1 MERPIRI
8 GRAADNDIV
17 VDHPAVSEHHAELVP
32 TGAGVRL
39 RDLSSSSGT
48 RLNGTPVTG
57 AVLADGDVIGIGQ
70 ETWVLAAGELAPWQ
84 QDAPPLEASDVSVN
98 IGKSTILAP
107 TSLTVGEGE
116 MLAIIGPSG
125 SGKSTLLNVLAGL
138 RQPTTGRVLLG
149 GDDVRVRQAD
159 LGYVPQ
165 EDTVHRLLTAREAL
179 TFASELRLPPGISE
193 ADTAAAV
200 ERVLRD
206 VELLEVADQRIGTLS
221 GGQRKRVAVA
231 LELIGE
237 PRVVLLDEPT
247 TGLDPGLE
255 QRVMQLLRTLAHGRR
270 SVVLITHATQ
280 SLHQCD
286 RIAVMAPGGSLA
298 YLGPPAG
305 APVAFG
311 VVHIEDVYNALPAEA
326 PADVPLPVPAGDQ
339 PDVHRLKRDRPIVP
353 QTTTLVRRYAM
364 VFSRDRRNLAI
375 MLSQVAVLGIGAA
388 LLFRHNVF
396 GRGGSGYLHAGASAQ
411 LLFLMVTIAIWF
423 GAIAAARQIVGER
436 GVVRRELST
445 GVRTEAYL
453 LSKAVVLGVVAIA
466 QTMLMA
472 LIVFTLR
479 PVGNDPPGGAQQVV
493 LVLVLCSLCG
503 VAMGL
508 VVSAYARSEDQ
519 ATSFL
524 PLVLLPQLLFGGA
537 IVPTSELV
545 QPVRA
550 LSALVAA
557 QWGFAGAGHAID
569 MNQRIAGDAVFVQAS
584 RYDHAF
590 FAHSLLVVVFV
601 LILVIAASA
610 IVLQARLRPSFEGT
624 WWEQI
629 RTRFAAW
636 NAARIPARAEG

>member
-1 MERPIRI
+1 MEQPIRI
-8 GRAADNDIV
+8 GRAPENEIV
-17 VDHPAVSEHHAELVP
+17 VDHPAVSARHAELLPVA
-32 TGAGVRL
+32 GGVRL
-39 RDLSSSSGT
+39 RDLSGSGGT

-57 AVLADGDVIGIGQ
+57 AVLTDGDVIGIGQ
-70 ETWVLAAGELAPWQ
+70 ATWVFTAGALTPLQ
-84 QDAPPLEASDVSVN
+84 QDAPPLEASGVSVR
-98 IGKSTILAP
+98 IGKRVILTP

-116 MLAIIGPSG
+116 LLAIIGPSG
-125 SGKSTLLNVLAGL
+125 SGKSTLLHVLAGL
-138 RQPTTGRVLLG
+138 RQPATGRVLLG
-149 GDDVRVRQAD
+149 GDDIRVRQAD

-179 TFASELRLPPGISE
+179 MFASALRLPEGTSAE
-193 ADTAAAV
+193 DTTAGV
-200 ERVLRD
+200 DRVLRD
-206 VELLEVADQRIGTLS
+206 VELLDVADQRVGTLS

-270 SVVLITHATQ
+270 SVALITHATQ
-280 SLHQCD
+280 SLHECD

-305 APVAFG
+305 APAAFG
-311 VVHIEDVYNALPAEA
+311 VARIEDVYNQLPAATHEGSSA
-326 PADVPLPVPAGDQ
+326 PPPVPDGDQ
-339 PDVHRLKRDRPIVP
+339 PEVRRLTRDRAIVP
-353 QTTTLVRRYAM
+353 QTATLVRRNAM
-364 VFSRDRRNLAI
+364 VFSRDRRNLGI
-375 MLSQVAVLGIGAA
+375 MASQVAVLGLGAA
-388 LLFRHNVF
+388 LLFRHDVF

-423 GAIAAARQIVGER
+423 GAIAAARQVVGER

-453 LSKAVVLGVVAIA
+453 LSKGVVLGAVAIA
-466 QTMLMA
+466 QTVLMA

-479 PVGNDPPGGAQQVV
+479 PIGADPPGGAQQVV
-493 LVLVLCSLCG
+493 LVLALCSLCG

-508 VVSAYARSEDQ
+508 VVSAYARTEDQ

-545 QPVRA
+545 QPVKA
-550 LSALVAA
+550 FSALIAA

-569 MNQRIAGDAVFVQAS
+569 MNQRIAGDAVFLQAS
-584 RYDHAF
+584 RYDQAF
-590 FAHSLLVVVFV
+590 FAHPFFVVFMV
-601 LILVIAASA
+601 LALVIAACA
-610 IVLQARLRPSFEGT
+610 VILQARLRPSFEGT

-629 RTRFAAW
+629 RTRSAAW
-636 NAARIPARAEG
+636 SAGRGQPEH